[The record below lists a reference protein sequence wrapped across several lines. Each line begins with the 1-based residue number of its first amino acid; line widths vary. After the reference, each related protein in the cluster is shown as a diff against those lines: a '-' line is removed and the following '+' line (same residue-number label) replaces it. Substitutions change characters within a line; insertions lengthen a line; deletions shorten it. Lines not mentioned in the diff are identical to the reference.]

1 MNSLTYPTFRQLGT
15 LLGGTYSASSMAAAE
30 GIQWP
35 PSPRILLSTMLS
47 FHSKVISIAPPD
59 EPIAPRTTISAGYL
73 TGPPDLLDPDA
84 LPMDCSAKTTDGRV
98 ASALRTAA
106 QDRDGNKILQRVAD
120 LVAGNFASPGSTS
133 QDLITAMT
141 QLAVTGSSAFAAWS
155 AAPTKDLTPYLIQK
169 GMPAA
174 AAATANQEIM
184 SDFNAALRAV
194 RSPDAG
200 FNETSL
206 RQGLKYDWIAVSGED
221 DSPDYPVNVSIA
233 QYPQYHASVIVP
245 TPQGVNSSIEISI
258 RYILAS
264 SQGTPAALDQPT
276 IPPGN
281 EIVLFIHG
289 EGSRAEEAADF
300 IPALLSLGASA
311 GRAFTVVAFDQ
322 PGCGYSTMVPH
333 LSVAPMPKTSGV
345 PGVLDT
351 SSFAGSPI
359 LDFVENAIINFVEV
373 ALLPFGN
380 PITAI
385 IGGSLGGHM
394 ALRLAASQKDWVRN
408 VIAWSPA
415 SVMDHTFLLGFTI
428 LGDQLGPTLSQRL
441 LTDPVLAGLST
452 DAECAD
458 SRSNFFNRVWCT
470 PTFDPTVYDVGAVAT
485 SLTAWGVGPVG
496 VAIAGVP
503 GVGALGTGLVTGII
517 TAAILG
523 LPTVDKQP
531 QLWYRDSWPSKP
543 TYVSEARLDRR
554 EVYNV
559 NFRHWHWRI
568 CAEMI
573 GYTFDALLPNMTKPL
588 LLMVGEDDDYPLVD
602 FLGNVKSFAT
612 GLTAPAQGGLTIQN
626 TGHSIHNERPYFL
639 ANQVL
644 NFASAS

>member
-1 MNSLTYPTFRQLGT
+1 LTYPTFRQLGT

-30 GIQWP
+30 EIQWP
-35 PSPRILLSTMLS
+35 PAPTVALSTMLS
-47 FHSKVISIAPPD
+47 FRPKVISIAPPN
-59 EPIAPRTTISAGYL
+59 EPNAPRTTIDAGYL
-73 TGPPDLLDPDA
+73 TGPADLLDPNA
-84 LPMDCSAKTTDGRV
+84 LPMDCSTTTTDGRV
-98 ASALRTAA
+98 ATALRTAA
-106 QDRDGNKILQRVAD
+106 QDRDGNKILLRVAD
-120 LVAGNFASPGSTS
+120 LVAGNSAS

-174 AAATANQEIM
+174 AATAANQQIM

-221 DSPDYPVNVSIA
+221 DPPDYPVNVSIA

-264 SQGTPAALDQPT
+264 SQGTAVVPENPS

-345 PGVLDT
+345 PTVLDT
-351 SSFAGSPI
+351 SSFSGSPI

-385 IGGSLGGHM
+385 VGGSLGGHM

-415 SVMDHTFLLGFTI
+415 SVMDHSFFLGFTI
-428 LGDQLGPTLSQRL
+428 LGDPLGVTLSQRL
-441 LTDPVLAGLST
+441 LTDPVLAGRST
-452 DAECAD
+452 DAESTG
-458 SRSNFFNRVWCT
+458 SRAGFFDLVWCKDT
-470 PTFDPTVYDVGAVAT
+470 FNPTEYDVGAVAT
-485 SLTAWGVGPVG
+485 SLTAWGAGPVG
-496 VAIAGVP
+496 VAIASVP
-503 GVGALGTGLVTGII
+503 GIGALGTVAITGII
-517 TAAILG
+517 TTAILG

-531 QLWYRDSWPSKP
+531 QLWYRDLWPSKP
-543 TYVSEARLDRR
+543 TYISEARLDRR
-554 EVYNV
+554 EVYNI

-568 CAEMI
+568 CEEMI
-573 GYTFDALLPNMTKPL
+573 GYTFDALVPNMTKPL
-588 LLMVGEDDDYPLVD
+588 LLMVGEDDDYQLVD
-602 FLGNVKSFAT
+602 FLGNVKSFAA

-639 ANQVL
+639 ASQVI
-644 NFASAS
+644 NFATLV